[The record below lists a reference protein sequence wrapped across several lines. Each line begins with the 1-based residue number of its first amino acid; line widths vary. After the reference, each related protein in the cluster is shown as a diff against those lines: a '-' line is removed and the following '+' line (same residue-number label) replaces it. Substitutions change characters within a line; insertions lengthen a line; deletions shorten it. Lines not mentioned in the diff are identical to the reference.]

1 MLFASLAC
9 THYSLTHCLVTPLTQ
24 SSALQVYDAMGSN
37 VKKGAAAEE
46 QWKAALAT
54 YKQKYPKE
62 AEEFEGLIG

>member
-1 MLFASLAC
+1 MVGLSCFLPHLLA
-9 THYSLTHCLVTPLTQ
+9 LTH
-24 SSALQVYDAMGSN
+24 SSSPRLSLNLPQVYDAMGSN